1 MKSAANKELI
11 LPENARKLHTNAV
24 KVFINEIYLKQQL
37 LGFWF
42 KTMRNRQLAESPV
55 PLIHD
60 LDKLFKRKAK
70 QIEKLDEMRLERNR
84 LLYAAYDKLIKLP
97 DEVKTQVVH
106 MEFDTQIIHRSNSRS
121 YAYPNGENGI
131 SELPIIFRLP
141 ENLSDT
147 ESKRSLHCR
156 VCRPSD
162 ARGFQSP
169 QRQPEKT
176 KTVWRFHQTVFSR
189 AIYSNFIEA
198 CHFQAAHLSPILHQK

>member
-70 QIEKLDEMRLERNR
+70 QIEKLDD
-84 LLYAAYDKLIKLP
+84 AAG
-97 DEVKTQVVH
+97 TQ
-106 MEFDTQIIHRSNSRS
+106 SP
-121 YAYPNGENGI
+121 A
-131 SELPIIFRLP
+131 
-141 ENLSDT
+141 
-147 ESKRSLHCR
+147 
-156 VCRPSD
+156 VCRL
-162 ARGFQSP
+162 R
-169 QRQPEKT
+169 
-176 KTVWRFHQTVFSR
+176 
-189 AIYSNFIEA
+189 
-198 CHFQAAHLSPILHQK
+198 

>member
-1 MKSAANKELI
+1 VAIWNNKNGNKSCTARLSTPLPMKSAANKELI

-106 MEFDTQIIHRSNSRS
+106 MEFDT
-121 YAYPNGENGI
+121 
-131 SELPIIFRLP
+131 
-141 ENLSDT
+141 
-147 ESKRSLHCR
+147 
-156 VCRPSD
+156 
-162 ARGFQSP
+162 
-169 QRQPEKT
+169 
-176 KTVWRFHQTVFSR
+176 
-189 AIYSNFIEA
+189 
-198 CHFQAAHLSPILHQK
+198 

>member
-70 QIEKLDEMRLERNR
+70 QIEKLEELRLERNR

-106 MEFDTQIIHRSNSRS
+106 MEFDTQIIHRRNSRS

-141 ENLSDT
+141 ENRAELDLNQLA
-147 ESKRSLHCR
+147 EQMAAREID
-156 VCRPSD
+156 D
-162 ARGFQSP
+162 ADDMDDN
-169 QRQPEKT
+169 E
-176 KTVWRFHQTVFSR
+176 
-189 AIYSNFIEA
+189 
-198 CHFQAAHLSPILHQK
+198 